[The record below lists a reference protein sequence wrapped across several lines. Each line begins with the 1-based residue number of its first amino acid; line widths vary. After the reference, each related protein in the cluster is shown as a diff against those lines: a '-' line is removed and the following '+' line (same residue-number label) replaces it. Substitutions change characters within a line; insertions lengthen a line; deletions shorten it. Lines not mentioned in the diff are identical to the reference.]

1 MNFKPLAGDGDASM
15 YRFVV
20 PMLFLVIGCGG
31 RQSALMQTSTAQAP
45 SDSVKAET
53 LASEA
58 KALWSERGELKK
70 ANAAIEKWK
79 EAAKADG
86 TNPIYH
92 RELTYAY
99 YFLNN
104 VHYRWTDDRPM
115 VKKNYEAGVAA
126 AETALALSNP
136 AFAGQIKSGS
146 DTDAVWK
153 KALESATKEDVKAL
167 YWYATNLAKWALNNG
182 ITSLLKYKDRALL
195 IIERCQTLDASFWY
209 GGPARYLGAYWYKIP
224 FGKDPVKSRTN
235 FEAAVAVDPTYLDS
249 KVLFADTYAVRA
261 EDEALFKKLLTE
273 VIEADAGANPDLIPE
288 NKNAQRIAKEMLENM
303 DDIF

>member
-1 MNFKPLAGDGDASM
+1 M

-20 PMLFLVIGCGG
+20 PVLFLVIGCGG
-31 RQSALMQTSTAQAP
+31 RQSALMQTPGTQNAA
-45 SDSVKAET
+45 DAVKAEA

-58 KALWSERGELKK
+58 KALWSERGELEK
-70 ANAAIEKWK
+70 ATAAVAKWN

-86 TNPIYH
+86 TNPVYH
-92 RELTYAY
+92 RDLTYAY

-126 AETALALSNP
+126 AEKALALSNP

-195 IIERCQTLDASFWY
+195 IIERCQALDSSFWY

-224 FGKDPVKSRTN
+224 FGKDPAKSRSN
-235 FEAAVAVDPTYLDS
+235 FEAAVAADSTYLDS
-249 KVLFADTYAVRA
+249 KVLFAEVYAVRA
-261 EDEALFKKLLTE
+261 EDEVLFKKLLTE
-273 VIEADAGANPDLIPE
+273 VLEADAGANSDLIPE